1 MSDYKHKIEVNEV
14 AEIRTETTGSV
25 AGLQVVIG
33 TAPVNRLKDPSTAV
47 NVPIRVRS
55 FEEAEELL
63 GYSDN
68 WDSYTLCPNMYAS
81 FKEYGLENV
90 VYINV
95 LDPATHKKENAEEE
109 VRVKDK
115 QAVYGKDD
123 VIRGTVIVK
132 NDTAQLAE
140 GEDYLLDYNDE
151 GKVVITLLSSGAGA
165 EAQSLKIASSSLD
178 PSHVDADD
186 IIGGYDS
193 LTGKATGLEAI
204 RNIYPKL
211 GLVPAMIAAPGWSHK
226 SEVSAVMQLK
236 AHGINDVFD
245 AMAVIDLDSSTA
257 KVYSAVPEAKTN
269 AGLTDPNAVAL
280 WPMVRMNGKKVWYSA
295 VYSAMA
301 AYTTARND
309 DIPSK
314 SPSNE
319 ALPIEAAVTS
329 DGTEVLLTYNE
340 ASVLNG
346 AGVVT
351 AINYGGW
358 TSWGNNTASYP
369 EDEDIRDRYIC
380 NRLMANWYKQY
391 FVTQYKTYID
401 RSNTVRMIE
410 NLVDSENVH
419 LNSLVSG
426 GYIAGGKIEYIQDT
440 DEEELLTGHNKFL
453 ITLAF
458 WTPAEYILGQLVI
471 SEEMLIDALT
481 GGEE

>member
-1 MSDYKHKIEVNEV
+1 MSDYKHKIEVSEV
-14 AEIRTETTGSV
+14 AEVRTETTGSV

-33 TAPVNRLKDPSTAV
+33 TAPVNRLQDPSMAV

-55 FEEAEELL
+55 FEEAEEFL

-68 WDSYTLCPNMYAS
+68 WDSYTLCPNMYAT
-81 FKEYGLENV
+81 FREYGLDNA

-109 VRVKDK
+109 VTVKDK
-115 QAVYGKDD
+115 QAVYSKDD
-123 VIRGTVIVK
+123 VIRSTVVVK
-132 NDTAQLAE
+132 NEETPLKE
-140 GEDYLLDYNDE
+140 NKDYLLDYNDE
-151 GKVVITLLSSGAGA
+151 GKVVITLLTTGSGA
-165 EAQSLKIASSSLD
+165 EAQSLKITSFSLD
-178 PSHVDADD
+178 PSLVSEED

-193 LTGKATGLEAI
+193 LTGKATGLELI
-204 RNIYPKL
+204 RNVYFKL
-211 GLVPAMIAAPGWSHK
+211 GLVPALISAPGWSHK
-226 SEVSAVMQLK
+226 TEVSSVMQLK
-236 AHGINDVFD
+236 THDIDDVFE
-245 AMAVIDLDSSTA
+245 AVAIIDLDSTTA
-257 KVYSAVPEAKTN
+257 KTYSTVAEFKNTAGITDKN
-269 AGLTDPNAVAL
+269 AIVL
-280 WPMVRMNGKKVWYSA
+280 WPMVTMNGKKVWYSA

-301 AYTTARND
+301 AYTTAQND

-319 ALPIEAAVTS
+319 SLPISAAVVS

-340 ASVLNG
+340 AAVLNK

-358 TSWGNNTASYP
+358 TSWGNNTACYP
-369 EDEDIRDRYIC
+369 EDEDIKDRYIC

-391 FVTQYKTYID
+391 FVIQYKTYID
-401 RSNTVRMIE
+401 RNNTSRMIE

-419 LNSLVSG
+419 LNSLTSG
-426 GYIAGGKIEYIQDT
+426 GYIAGGKIEYIQNT
-440 DEEELLTGHNKFL
+440 DEENVLIGHNAFL
-453 ITLAF
+453 ITIAF

-471 SEEMLIDALT
+471 SEEMLLNSLT

>member
-1 MSDYKHKIEVNEV
+1 VNDYKHKIEVNEV
-14 AEIRTETTGSV
+14 AEVRTEATGSV

-63 GYSDN
+63 GYSDD
-68 WDSYTLCPNMYAS
+68 WDKYTLCPNMYAS

-109 VRVKDK
+109 VQVNDK

-123 VIRGTVIVK
+123 VIRSTVVVK
-132 NDTAQLAE
+132 NNETALVE
-140 GEDYLLDYNDE
+140 DEDYLLDYNDE

-165 EAQSLKIASSSLD
+165 EAQSLKISSSSLD
-178 PSHVDADD
+178 PSHVDEDD

-193 LTGKATGLEAI
+193 LTGKATGLELI
-204 RNIYPKL
+204 RNVYFKL
-211 GLVPAMIAAPGWSHK
+211 GLVPALIAAPGWSHK
-226 SEVSAVMQLK
+226 NEVAAVMQLK
-236 AHGINDVFD
+236 VHDIDDVFE
-245 AMAVIDLDSSTA
+245 AMAVIDLDSTTA
-257 KVYSAVPEAKTN
+257 KVYSSVAEIKKNAEVTDTN
-269 AGLTDPNAVAL
+269 AIAL
-280 WPMVRMNGKKVWYSA
+280 WPMVKMNGKKVWYSA

-301 AYTTARND
+301 AYTAAKND
-309 DIPSK
+309 DIPAK

-319 ALPIEAAVTS
+319 DLPIEAAVTA
-329 DGTEVLLTYNE
+329 DGTEVLLTYSE
-340 ASVLNG
+340 AAVLNG

-358 TSWGNNTASYP
+358 TSWGNNTACYP
-369 EDEDIRDRYIC
+369 DNENIRDRYIC

-391 FVTQYKTYID
+391 FVIQYKTYID
-401 RSNTVRMIE
+401 RNNTPRTIE

-419 LNSLVSG
+419 LNSLTSG
-426 GYIAGGKIEYIQDT
+426 GYIAGGKIEYIQNT
-440 DEEELLTGHNKFL
+440 DEEDILTGHNVFL
-453 ITLAF
+453 ITIAF
-458 WTPAEYILGQLVI
+458 WTPTEYILGQLVI
-471 SEEMLIDALT
+471 SEEMLINALT